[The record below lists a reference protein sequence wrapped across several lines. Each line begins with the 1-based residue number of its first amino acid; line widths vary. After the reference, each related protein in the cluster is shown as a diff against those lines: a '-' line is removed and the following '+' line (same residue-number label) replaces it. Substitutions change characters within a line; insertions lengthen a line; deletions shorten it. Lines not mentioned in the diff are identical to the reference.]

1 MSPAGK
7 PTILIVDDEL
17 RSLES
22 LERNLN
28 EEFDV
33 LLAES
38 TAEAE
43 RLLAENWV
51 QIILC
56 DQRMPEKSGVE
67 FLIEV
72 REKWPDVIRIIISGY
87 TDADDI
93 ISGLNDAGIYHYITK
108 PWKPEKLIHVLRNA
122 AAMFDLQRQNELLAI
137 ELKLSASAAKKKVG
151 ERRQSL
157 RRQYNFDDGII
168 RSKTSPMNRICDTLV
183 QIAPYDLSVLIT
195 GESGTG
201 KELVARAI
209 HYNSLRWNKPF
220 LVQNCGDM
228 PQEVLEAEL
237 FGYRKGALPSAVQD
251 YTGLLERASGG
262 TIFLDEI
269 GAMPPAF
276 QVRLLRV
283 LQEGELRPVGSNQT
297 RKVDVRIIASS
308 QKNLEEEVR
317 AGRLRKDLYFRLAG
331 VCIHIP
337 PLRER
342 REDIPILANFLLNQ
356 AMNRLDKKVEGFS
369 PEALSCMKRYSWP
382 GNVREMQNEIE
393 RMLVMGP
400 EGGLLGADLLSPRV
414 LMGASPEGEDDL
426 AILSG
431 TGRTLKERIEEIE
444 VKILREALI
453 RHRWNKSKAA
463 RELGLS
469 RVGLRGKLARY
480 GLGREDEEEEDAA
493 PLPSAAAGSGG
504 KIAAG

>member
-1 MSPAGK
+1 MNDSK
-7 PTILIVDDEL
+7 PTILIVDDEV

-22 LERNLN
+22 LERNLA

-33 LLAES
+33 LLAKNTTE
-38 TAEAE
+38 AEAF
-43 RLLAENWV
+43 LADNWV

-56 DQRMPEKSGVE
+56 DQRMPDKSGVE
-67 FLIEV
+67 FLTEV

-108 PWKPEKLIHVLRNA
+108 PWQPEKLILVLRNA
-122 AAMFDLQRQNELLAI
+122 VAMFDLQRQNELLAI
-137 ELKLSASAAKKKVG
+137 ELRLSSNAAQTKVS

-157 RRQYNFDDGII
+157 RKKYNFDDGII
-168 RSKTSPMNRICDTLV
+168 RSKTSPMNGICDTLT
-183 QIAPYDLSVLIT
+183 QIAPFDLSVLIT

-209 HYNSLRWNKPF
+209 HYNSLRWNKSF
-220 LVQNCGDM
+220 VVQNCGSM

-237 FGYRKGALPSAVQD
+237 FGYKKGATSSAVQD
-251 YTGLLERASGG
+251 YTGLFERASGG

-269 GAMPPAF
+269 GDMPPAF

-297 RKVDVRIIASS
+297 RKVDVRVLASS
-308 QKNLEEEVR
+308 QKSLEEEVQ

-331 VCIHIP
+331 VCIQIP

-342 REDIPILANFLLNQ
+342 REDIPFLANFLLTH
-356 AMNRLDKKVEGFS
+356 AMTKLGKNAARFT
-369 PEALSCMKRYSWP
+369 PEALSCMKRYFWP

-393 RMLVMGP
+393 RMLVMGK
-400 EGGLLGADLLSPRV
+400 EDEHLGAELLSPKV
-414 LMGASPEGEDDL
+414 LMAAEPDGVDDL
-426 AILSG
+426 ALVGAING
-431 TGRTLKERIEEIE
+431 TLKERVENIE

-469 RVGLRGKLARY
+469 RVGLRAKLERL
-480 GLGREDEEEEDAA
+480 GLAKEEDTDQERPKVAT
-493 PLPSAAAGSGG
+493 
-504 KIAAG
+504 K